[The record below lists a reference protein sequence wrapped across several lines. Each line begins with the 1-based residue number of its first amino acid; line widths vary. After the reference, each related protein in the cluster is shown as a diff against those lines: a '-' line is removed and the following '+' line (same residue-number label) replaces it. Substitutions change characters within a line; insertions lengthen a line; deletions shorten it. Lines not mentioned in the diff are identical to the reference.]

1 MNWTEGKYLP
11 LINDPEPNTVWD
23 NWRAGQWDL
32 YFIDSNGKY
41 FTDFNINSWN
51 YNQVYNTI
59 MELVKGC
66 TEPDA
71 CNYNADASFNSGCYF
86 AQENYDCDG
95 NCIIGLDCNGIC
107 GGSSVLDECNICDG
121 SDNNGNQNCDI
132 ECANYDCLGVCEGNA
147 ILDECGV
154 CNGPGPL
161 GPDGTFNSNYNCE
174 GECIS
179 VVDCEGNCGGVSL
192 ANFSC
197 QNGDIVCN
205 AIDCQE
211 LDLLDLVLPESHE
224 LISAYPNPFNPNT
237 TISYSLVNSD
247 NLRLLIID
255 LQGNVIEEIFEGFQS
270 EGYHL
275 INWNASKYPS
285 GIYFILM
292 KTSNTYHT
300 QKIILIK

>member
-1 MNWTEGKYLP
+1 M
-11 LINDPEPNTVWD
+11 
-23 NWRAGQWDL
+23 
-32 YFIDSNGKY
+32 
-41 FTDFNINSWN
+41 
-51 YNQVYNTI
+51 
-59 MELVKGC
+59 
-66 TEPDA
+66 
-71 CNYNADASFNSGCYF
+71 
-86 AQENYDCDG
+86 
-95 NCIIGLDCNGIC
+95 
-107 GGSSVLDECNICDG
+107 
-121 SDNNGNQNCDI
+121 
-132 ECANYDCLGVCEGNA
+132 
-147 ILDECGV
+147 
-154 CNGPGPL
+154 
-161 GPDGTFNSNYNCE
+161 
-174 GECIS
+174 
-179 VVDCEGNCGGVSL
+179 
-192 ANFSC
+192 
-197 QNGDIVCN
+197 CN